1 MINYDSNYIYL
12 TVPTEYK
19 CVYYNIL
26 DVLGNL
32 GRDLLSACTATCK
45 GRAINGIACY
55 NMFNAACAAYYLGQ
69 VKLARTLISY
79 IKAQL
84 EISCDNLVI
93 FQDSSLDEFV
103 YLKVPVIYQT
113 VFENL
118 LSKMAVWGQ
127 ELLDD
132 CTASCSGNNKNIL
145 NAWNLFQAAIAAYEY
160 GNKVQ
165 SDKIV
170 DFIANSL
177 GINSDTQPDVQYY
190 TISVNATPTDSLVTI
205 NGSETKTL
213 TVEKNSHV
221 TIVVSKAGY
230 TTYTESFTVTENRT
244 LNVSLVREQIPDDDD
259 IIRNVTIEVSTI
271 PSDAIVTING
281 NNGNT
286 LSVPKG
292 TPVNIT
298 VRKTGYITRTI
309 PQFVATTDFRT
320 TVELTEEAPVVTTAT
335 IAVIATPSDAL
346 IKINGETRNTI
357 ELPIGAS
364 CTMQVSKPGYKTQT
378 KTITVEG
385 AYNWVVALEQT
396 NFGVTPT
403 DVNLSYTGGR
413 VQFFAHENLQD
424 GQLLMINNN
433 ANPTELKYYNANTDE
448 EIQQDSLRGI
458 DVPYFYTN
466 VPQNNTNQTQT
477 YRITAKNVKPGENN
491 NETIDITIVVA
502 ANPNASGR
510 SMIVV
515 NVARDQGNNVIP
527 NCKYYLD
534 GKEIPMVNPPTQQ
547 QSYIIEFDSDP
558 NSKEGHTILIKKDGY
573 APLALNIDFKNGYQE
588 INPVLEL
595 ENNYPD
601 LYLNPIKYVMF
612 SAEELYEEGNN
623 NFVLNPFEDVGEQ
636 EMRVAFVVDCY
647 QINSTDEVTARVVT
661 RHQNDGGIEI
671 SNETIQGNG
680 QIIVV
685 INPYTWSS
693 EDIELIVE
701 NNNNSES
708 YTLKVPVMI

>member
-55 NMFNAACAAYYLGQ
+55 HMFNAACAAYYLGQ

-84 EISCDNLVI
+84 EISCDNLVV

-103 YLKVPVIYQT
+103 YLRVPVIYQT

-145 NAWNLFQAAIAAYEY
+145 NAWNLFQAAITAYDY

-170 DFIANSL
+170 NFITTSL
-177 GINSDTQPDVQYY
+177 GINSDTQPVIQYY
-190 TISVNATPTDSLVTI
+190 TISVNATPSDALVTI
-205 NGSETKTL
+205 NGSETKNL
-213 TVEKNSHV
+213 TVEKNSNV

-230 TTYTESFTVTENRT
+230 TTYTESFTAVENKT
-244 LNVSLVREQIPDDDD
+244 LNISLVREQIPDDDED
-259 IIRNVTIEVSTI
+259 RNVTIEVVTI
-271 PSDAIVTING
+271 PTDATVTING
-281 NNGNT
+281 NTGNT

-320 TVELTEEAPVVTTAT
+320 TVELQEEQPQITTAT
-335 IAVIATPSDAL
+335 IAVISTPSDAL
-346 IKINGETRNTI
+346 IRINGETRNVI
-357 ELPIGAS
+357 VLDIGES
-364 CTMQVSKPGYKTQT
+364 CTMQVSKPGYGTQR
-378 KTITVEG
+378 KTITVE
-385 AYNWVVALEQT
+385 ADYTWVVVLEQT
-396 NFGVTPT
+396 EFSIIPT
-403 DVNLSYTGGR
+403 DINLPYTGGR
-413 VQFFAHENLQD
+413 IQFFAHENMEA
-424 GQLLMINNN
+424 GQVLMINNN
-433 ANPTELKYYNANTDE
+433 ANPSELKYYNSSTDE
-448 EIQQDSLRGI
+448 EIQQDSLHGI

-466 VPQNNTNQTQT
+466 IPQNNTNQTQI
-477 YRITAKNVKPGENN
+477 YRITAKDVKETETNN
-491 NETIDITIVVA
+491 NEYADITIVVA

-510 SMIVV
+510 SMITL
-515 NVARDQGNNVIP
+515 NVAKDGLNNILTGCEYYRDGYRIS
-527 NCKYYLD
+527 
-534 GKEIPMVNPPTQQ
+534 NPPTQQ

-558 NSKEGHTILIKKDGY
+558 NSEKGTTIIVRKTGY
-573 APLALNIDFKNGYQE
+573 ITGVLNIDFKNGTQE
-588 INPVLEL
+588 ITPVLG
-595 ENNYPD
+595 PD
-601 LYLNPIKYVMF
+601 GPGARLYLSTLKYVSF
-612 SAEELYEEGNN
+612 SDRALYNLQNN
-623 NFVLNPFEDVGEQ
+623 VYNLIAYEDVGEQ
-636 EMRVAFVVDCY
+636 EMRVAFSIDS
-647 QINSTDEVTARVVT
+647 QPINDTSDIQVEVLTSR
-661 RHQNDGGIEI
+661 QNDGGIEVF
-671 SNETIQGNG
+671 NNTVEGNG
-680 QIIVV
+680 NILVV

-693 EDIELIVE
+693 QEITIRVFND
-701 NNNNSES
+701 NES
-708 YTLKVPVMI
+708 YDFVVKVPAIV